1 MLDFRG
7 KKVLVVGLARSG
19 LAAARF
25 LARMGAEV
33 TGTDIKGEEELGAGI
48 EELRRLSVQLVCGKY
63 PPIRRG
69 CYDLVIVSPGV
80 PSDIPLLRT
89 AREAGIPV
97 WSEVELAGR
106 FIEEPIIAV
115 TGTNGKT
122 TTTSLIG
129 YIFQQSGCDVVI
141 AGNIGIPLIGE
152 VERALFTKKKVNY
165 WVVEVSSFQLE
176 HIQLFR
182 PHIAVFLNLTPDHLD
197 RHGTLA
203 EYGLTK
209 ARIFSNQRKTDYAV
223 LNLDDPWICNNLRSL
238 EPQAFWFSRRTVPD
252 IGIGVH
258 DGLIVVSKE
267 GRKERVCPVGDVG
280 IPGPHNLENALAGAA
295 AALLAGIDIEV
306 IAKALHTFPGV
317 PHRLETVAVINGVKY
332 VNDSKGTNPE
342 SVLKALESFDAPI
355 VLIAG
360 GRHKG
365 SDFGE
370 LARKIKEKVKALIL
384 LGEAAPLI
392 KDAVMAAGYDKIWS
406 VASMKEAVVTAAEI
420 ASPGDVVLLSPACA
434 SWDMFRDYE
443 ERGEVFRELVR
454 ELQGGE

>member
-1 MLDFRG
+1 MLDFNG

-25 LARMGAEV
+25 LARAGAEV
-33 TGTDIKGEEELGAGI
+33 TGTDIKKEEELGAGI
-48 EELRRLSVQLVCGKY
+48 EELRQLGVRLECGKH
-63 PPIRRG
+63 PPIEKG
-69 CYDLVIVSPGV
+69 FYELVVVSPGV
-80 PSDIPLLRT
+80 PSDIPLLR
-89 AREAGIPV
+89 AAKEAGIPV

-129 YIFQQSGCDVVI
+129 YIFQQSGCNVVV

-152 VERALFTKKKVNY
+152 VEKALSDKKKVEY
-165 WVVEVSSFQLE
+165 WIVEVSSFQLE
-176 HIQLFR
+176 HIQLFC

-197 RHGTLA
+197 RHKTLT
-203 EYGLTK
+203 EYGMTK
-209 ARIFSNQRKTDYAV
+209 VRIFSNQRKTDFAV
-223 LNLDDPWICNNLRSL
+223 LNLDDPWICSNLRAL
-238 EPQAFWFSRRTVPD
+238 KPQSFWFSRRTVPD
-252 IGIGVH
+252 NGIGVSE
-258 DGLIVVSKE
+258 GSIIFCKE
-267 GRKERVCPVGDVG
+267 GHKERVCSVEDIG
-280 IPGPHNLENALAGAA
+280 IPGPHNLENALAGTA
-295 AALLAGIDIEV
+295 AALLAGVDIAV
-306 IAKALHTFPGV
+306 VAKALQTFPGV
-317 PHRLETVAVINGVKY
+317 PHRLETVAVVNGVKY

-342 SVLKALESFDAPI
+342 SVLKALDSFNAPI

-392 KDAVMAAGYDKIWS
+392 REAAMAVGYDKIWS
-406 VASMKEAVVTAAEI
+406 AASLKEAVVTAARI
-420 ASPGDVVLLSPACA
+420 ATPGDVVLLSPACA

-443 ERGEVFRELVR
+443 ERGEVFKKLVR
-454 ELQGGE
+454 ELQGGK